1 MHYLSLVWYFAP
13 GWGFLTTFDECM
25 LSHAWEIDQ
34 KFCSLVK
41 SPPLARTALGHK
53 ESEWPV
59 NKVVI
64 EQGAAK
70 VEVKKSNSELP
81 DHFIIF
87 MTSEQ

>member
-1 MHYLSLVWYFAP
+1 MDVWNLPADLPTRGLKLSE
-13 GWGFLTTFDECM
+13 LTKNENWKTGTDF
-25 LSHAWEIDQ
+25 
-34 KFCSLVK
+34 
-41 SPPLARTALGHK
+41 LGHE

-81 DHFIIF
+81 DHFN
-87 MTSEQ
+87 